1 VLREFFC
8 PGCGLL
14 VDAHVVCPDDP
25 VQYDTQLTLSA
36 QVPSLTG

>member
-14 VDAHVVCPDDP
+14 VDAHVVRPDDP
-25 VQYDTQLTLSA
+25 VQYDTRLALSA
-36 QVPSLTG
+36 QVPSLAG